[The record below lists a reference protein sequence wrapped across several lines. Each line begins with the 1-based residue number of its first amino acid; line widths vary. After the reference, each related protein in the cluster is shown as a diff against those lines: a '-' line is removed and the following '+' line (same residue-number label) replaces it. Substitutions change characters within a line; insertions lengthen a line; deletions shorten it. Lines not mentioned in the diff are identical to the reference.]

1 MTRDFA
7 TLKYGIQLASL
18 LPHIWY
24 VGRIFQRRLDSST
37 GNKLVLE
44 DNDASRFVDV
54 ARTKDWRFITLNV
67 NSKTSSEAGVVTTS
81 VRCSEEHRVFH
92 WEFFYFCLLWNLG
105 KGGSAVGA
113 RAKGWNHL

>member
-1 MTRDFA
+1 M
-7 TLKYGIQLASL
+7 
-18 LPHIWY
+18 WY

-54 ARTKDWRFITLNV
+54 ARTKDWQFITLNV

-81 VRCSEEHRVFH
+81 V
-92 WEFFYFCLLWNLG
+92 
-105 KGGSAVGA
+105 
-113 RAKGWNHL
+113 

>member
-1 MTRDFA
+1 LTRDIA
-7 TLKYGIQLASL
+7 TLKSGIQLASL
-18 LPHIWY
+18 LPHMWY
-24 VGRIFQRRLDSST
+24 LVCGRIFQRRLDSST

-81 VRCSEEHRVFH
+81 VRCSEEHLWVFH
-92 WEFFYFCLLWNLG
+92 W
-105 KGGSAVGA
+105 
-113 RAKGWNHL
+113 